1 MRAYVLTD
9 RSLARHAGRFVWL
22 AIDTE
27 KAKNAPVRQRL
38 KIAALPTFF
47 ILDPA
52 DEKVAIRWVG
62 GATAPQLAH
71 ILDDGARA
79 VAGRARGRDPLRA
92 RADSQYGEGEYA
104 AAVPLYEQA
113 LAGAPLAWAERGRT
127 VESLLVALSQSDQ
140 PERCATLALAELP
153 RVRRTSSAGS
163 VAGSGLDAAIS
174 MPADAPRRRGLLDSL
189 EAATREIVADTTL
202 AMAADDRSG
211 AYIALLD
218 ARDDASDAAG
228 KKRVAA
234 EWAAFLE
241 GQAARAR
248 TPDQRAVF
256 DSHRLS
262 AYLQLGQPERA
273 LPMLEASERDLPND
287 YNPPARL
294 SVALK
299 ALKRWDEA
307 LAASDRALQK
317 TYGPR
322 TLLVLQNRADLYAAR
337 GDSASARGAL
347 EQALRTAESFPPGQ
361 RSEAAIAAIKKKL
374 DAAH

>member
-92 RADSQYGEGEYA
+92 RADSLYGEGEYA

-127 VESLLVALSQSDQ
+127 VESLLFALSQSDQ

-153 RVRRTSSAGS
+153 RVRRTSSAVS

-202 AMAADDRSG
+202 AMAADDRCWMPATTPATPRGRSASPPSG
-211 AYIALLD
+211 
-218 ARDDASDAAG
+218 RRSS
-228 KKRVAA
+228 RVRRR
-234 EWAAFLE
+234 
-241 GQAARAR
+241 GRAR
-248 TPDQRAVF
+248 RI
-256 DSHRLS
+256 
-262 AYLQLGQPERA
+262 
-273 LPMLEASERDLPND
+273 
-287 YNPPARL
+287 
-294 SVALK
+294 
-299 ALKRWDEA
+299 
-307 LAASDRALQK
+307 
-317 TYGPR
+317 
-322 TLLVLQNRADLYAAR
+322 
-337 GDSASARGAL
+337 SARYST
-347 EQALRTAESFPPGQ
+347 RTGSRPTSSWASPSAPCRCSRPRSGTFPTTTTRQ
-361 RSEAAIAAIKKKL
+361 RGCRWP
-374 DAAH
+374 